1 MLYAIR
7 HITRFRY
14 SAPIRE
20 TMMEA
25 RMQPRSDGA
34 QHCLEFKLTVAP
46 QARVSCYHD
55 YLGNAVHH
63 FDLPGQHDE
72 LTLVAEATVDMAPAA
87 PLPEALPPA
96 AWDELSLLRLDGAL
110 FDMLQSGPFTQPTPL
125 LAALAGELGLAPGP
139 DPLTTLRQVN
149 QALYR
154 AFAYAPQS
162 TSVDSTMD
170 EAIAQRRGVCQDFTH
185 IMLALVRQMGIPG
198 RYVSG
203 YLYHRQENQ
212 DRSAEDATHAWLE
225 AYLPGLGWVG
235 FDPTNNLLAG
245 DRHIRV
251 AVGRDYADVP
261 PTRGVFKGLASSEL
275 GVSVRVSP
283 DPIPLDPA
291 ERLLLSTIT
300 APPPRLPRRTRD
312 QQQQQQQ

>member
-1 MLYAIR
+1 MIYTIR

-25 RMQPRSDGA
+25 RMQPRSDG
-34 QHCLEFKLTVAP
+34 QQRCLEFRLAVVP
-46 QARVSCYHD
+46 QAGVSCYHD

-63 FDLPGQHDE
+63 FDIPGQHQE
-72 LTLVAEATVDMAPAA
+72 LTLVAKATVEMGPAA
-87 PLPEALPPA
+87 PLPEALAPA
-96 AWDELSLLRLDGAL
+96 TWDDLALLRLDGGL
-110 FDMLQSGPFTQPTPL
+110 FDMLQPGLFTQPTPL
-125 LAALAGELGLAPGP
+125 LAGLAGELGLGQGP

-149 QALYR
+149 QGLYR

-162 TSVDSTMD
+162 TRVDSTVD

-212 DRSAEDATHAWLE
+212 DRSAEDATHAWME
-225 AYLPGLGWVG
+225 AYLPELGWVG
-235 FDPTNNLLAG
+235 FDPTNNLVAG
-245 DRHIRV
+245 ERHIRV

-283 DPIPLDPA
+283 DPIPLDPE
-291 ERLLLSTIT
+291 ERLLLSTVT
-300 APPPRLPRRTRD
+300 AAPTRLPRRGRD

>member
-1 MLYAIR
+1 
-7 HITRFRY
+7 
-14 SAPIRE
+14 
-20 TMMEA
+20 
-25 RMQPRSDGA
+25 
-34 QHCLEFKLTVAP
+34 
-46 QARVSCYHD
+46 
-55 YLGNAVHH
+55 
-63 FDLPGQHDE
+63 
-72 LTLVAEATVDMAPAA
+72 
-87 PLPEALPPA
+87 
-96 AWDELSLLRLDGAL
+96 
-110 FDMLQSGPFTQPTPL
+110 MLQPGPLTQPTPL
-125 LAALAGELGLAPGP
+125 LASLARELGLAPGP
-139 DPLTTLRQVN
+139 DPLTTLRHLN

-154 AFAYAPQS
+154 AFAYAPQR
-162 TSVDSTMD
+162 TRVDSTLD

-203 YLYHRQENQ
+203 YLYHRQENH
-212 DRSAEDATHAWLE
+212 DRSAEDATHAWME
-225 AYLPGLGWVG
+225 AHLPGLGWVG

-283 DPIPLDPA
+283 DPIPLDPE
-291 ERLLLSTIT
+291 ERLLLSTVPA
-300 APPPRLPRRTRD
+300 APVRLPRRGRD